1 MRGGECPVIPP
12 VHWKGV
18 ALKHIRNNLSEE
30 WIKENFSR
38 GPHHLHHHETET
50 CLCDFGKVGIE
61 KREIANIKR
70 RDFYKTEQGK
80 EIKLMYKTRARQ
92 RKELNTQTNLAEME
106 KKYRK

>member
-50 CLCDFGKVGIE
+50 CCLCDFGKVGIE

-80 EIKLMYKTRARQ
+80 EIKLMYKTRAR
-92 RKELNTQTNLAEME
+92 
-106 KKYRK
+106 